1 MYDLLKGMRIVE
13 GASFIAAPS
22 CGLHLAQMGAEVIR
36 FDMIGGGPDF
46 NRWPLSP
53 EGASFYWEGLN
64 KGKKSIA
71 VDLGSPEG
79 RELVHALIAAPG
91 SDRGMFLT
99 NFPAAGMLA
108 YDRLRQRREDLIVL
122 RVMGRADGTPAVDY
136 TVNSA
141 IGIPQ
146 MTGPA
151 SLGDEPVNHV
161 LPAWDL
167 LTGAYAAFALLAAER
182 SRRETGKGQ
191 EIRLPLSDM
200 AIASLGHIGQIAE
213 VAVSGADR
221 PRYGND
227 LFGAFGRD
235 FVTRDGLRVMIVA
248 ITTRQ
253 WSGLVEALEIG
264 AAIKDVETEMNV
276 SFDRDEGMRFRHRD
290 RLDALVAAAV
300 AQRDLAPLAAAFDA
314 KGVCWG
320 PYRTLREALA
330 EDPDLSVANPLLSMV
345 PHTSGYEYLTPGAA
359 ATLVGAERGRAV
371 RAPRLGEHTDEILA
385 DTLGLPSATIAD
397 LHDRGIVAGPAK
409 DGA

>member
-22 CGLHLAQMGAEVIR
+22 CGLHLAQLGAEVIR

-46 NRWPLSP
+46 HRWPVSP
-53 EGASFYWEGLN
+53 QGDSFYWEGLN

-71 VDLGSPEG
+71 VDLASPEG
-79 RELVHALIAAPG
+79 RELVYALIAAPG

-99 NFPAAGMLA
+99 NFPATGMLA
-108 YDRLRQRREDLIVL
+108 YDRLRQRRDDLIVL

-136 TVNSA
+136 TINSA

-167 LTGAYAAFALLAAER
+167 LTGAYGAFALLAAER
-182 SRRETGKGQ
+182 NRRETGRGQ

-200 AIASLGHIGQIAE
+200 AIATLGHLGQIAE
-213 VAVSGADR
+213 TGISGEDR
-221 PRYGND
+221 QRYGND

-235 FVTRDGLRVMIVA
+235 FVTSDGRRLMIVA
-248 ITTRQ
+248 ITGRQ
-253 WSGLVEALEIG
+253 WSGLVETLDIG
-264 AAIKDVETEMNV
+264 AEVSRAEAELNV
-276 SFDRDEGMRFRHRD
+276 SFDHDEGERFRHRD
-290 RLDALVAAAV
+290 RLNALVAASI
-300 AQRDLAPLAAAFDA
+300 AQRDYDPLTAAFDA

-320 PYRTLREALA
+320 PYRSLSEALA
-330 EDPDLSVANPLLSMV
+330 QDPDLSVANPLLSMV
-345 PHTSGYEYLTPGAA
+345 SHTSGYAYPTPGAA
-359 ATLVGAERGRAV
+359 ATFVNSERVNAV
-371 RAPRLGEHTDEILA
+371 RAPRLGEHTDEILGEL
-385 DTLGLPSATIAD
+385 LGLSSAQIGA
-397 LHDRGIVAGPAK
+397 LHDRKVVAGPS
-409 DGA
+409 GT

>member
-1 MYDLLKGMRIVE
+1 MQQHARLVIIGAGIVGSSAAYHIAKLGWRDIVVLDKGE
-13 GASFIAAPS
+13 
-22 CGLHLAQMGAEVIR
+22 LYEV
-36 FDMIGGGPDF
+36 D
-46 NRWPLSP
+46 
-53 EGASFYWEGLN
+53 
-64 KGKKSIA
+64 
-71 VDLGSPEG
+71 GSTS
-79 RELVHALIAAPG
+79 HAPG
-91 SDRGMFLT
+91 GMFLT
-99 NFPAAGMLA
+99 NFPATGMLA

-151 SLGDEPVNHV
+151 SAGDEPVNHV

-167 LTGAYAAFALLAAER
+167 LTGAYGAFALLAAER
-182 SRRETGKGQ
+182 SRRATGKGQ

-235 FVTRDGLRVMIVA
+235 FVTRDGHRVMIVA
-248 ITTRQ
+248 ITARQ
-253 WSGLVEALEIG
+253 WSGLVEALDIG
-264 AAIKDVETEMNV
+264 AAIENAETELNV

-300 AQRDLAPLAAAFDA
+300 ALRDHQPLAAAFDA

-330 EDPDLSVANPLLSMV
+330 EDPDLSAANPLLSMV
-345 PHTSGYEYLTPGAA
+345 PHTSGHEYLTPGAA

-385 DTLGLPSATIAD
+385 DALGLPSVTIAD